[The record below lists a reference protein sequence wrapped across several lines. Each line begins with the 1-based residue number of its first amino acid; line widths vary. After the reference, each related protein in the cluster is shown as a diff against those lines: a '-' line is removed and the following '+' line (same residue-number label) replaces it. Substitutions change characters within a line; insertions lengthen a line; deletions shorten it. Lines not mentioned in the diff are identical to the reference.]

1 MMKSMLW
8 LSLLTVAAA
17 GLFLGARQTAL
28 PHRAEAES
36 AIGSSWI
43 RFSFDPAWQSEDPE
57 QRRAYGVKIG
67 SPWQDGGFL
76 FLNFPEHLEYN
87 PEGATI
93 LRHYDK
99 PSAPWIISPD
109 QQQACYRVESK
120 ELSGVVVEGFARVA
134 SADLCPADCV
144 GVSLAMRIFNGGS
157 ITLPVIRPL
166 LCLQYGKLKGFPLDR
181 DHFQHSFIV
190 MESRLTPLADLP
202 TLNPKTQFKGC
213 VVKGCPQRDTRAER
227 QGGLIEK
234 DMDLALSVVTS
245 LDGRKKVILWWT
257 PGKSMIANARIP
269 CIHADPYFGTL
280 KPGETA
286 FAEGLLLF
294 TEADIGP
301 IVRNL
306 AARNQRREAFQVATP
321 ALRGN

>member
-1 MMKSMLW
+1 MQDTI
-8 LSLLTVAAA
+8 SL
-17 GLFLGARQTAL
+17 QSS
-28 PHRAEAES
+28 EADS
-36 AIGSSWI
+36 AVSSSGI

-57 QRRAYGVKIG
+57 QRRAYGIRIG
-67 SPWQDGGFL
+67 SPWHDGGSL

-99 PSAPWIISPD
+99 PPGLWIVSPD
-109 QQQACYRVESK
+109 QRQVSYRVESK
-120 ELSGVVVEGFARVA
+120 AASGVVVEAFARIA
-134 SADLCPADCV
+134 SPDHCPSRCD
-144 GVSLAMRIFNGGS
+144 GVYLAMRIFNGGS

-166 LCLQYGKLKGFPLDR
+166 LCLQYGKLEGFPLVR
-181 DHFQHSFIV
+181 DHFQHNFIL
-190 MESRLTPLADLP
+190 MEGRLTSLADLP
-202 TLNPKTQFKGC
+202 TVDAKTQFKGC
-213 VVKGCPQRDTRAER
+213 VVKDCPQRDTRAER

-234 DMDLALSVVTS
+234 NMDLALSVVTS
-245 LDGRKKVILWWT
+245 LNGQRKVILWWT

-294 TEADIGP
+294 TEADIEP
-301 IVRNL
+301 IVRSL
-306 AARNQRREAFQVATP
+306 SARDQRREAYQ
-321 ALRGN
+321 R